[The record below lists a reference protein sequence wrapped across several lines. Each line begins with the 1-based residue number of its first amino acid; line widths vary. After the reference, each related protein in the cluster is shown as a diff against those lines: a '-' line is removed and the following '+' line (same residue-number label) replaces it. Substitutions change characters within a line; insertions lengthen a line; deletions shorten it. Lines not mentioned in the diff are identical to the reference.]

1 MYWILFIGIAV
12 VSYIV
17 QAVLQHRMEKASE
30 VPIASGMTGSEVARR
45 MLSDFGIGGIQV
57 MSTPG
62 QLTDHFDPAKK
73 TVNLSDMVYDR
84 CSVAAAAVAAHE
96 CGHAVQHARGYFPV
110 KVRSALVPVVSFAS
124 KAVTWVLL
132 IGMFTLKVF
141 PQLMMIGIALFALT
155 TLFSFVTLPV
165 ELNASRRALAWMTSH
180 GIVNEYNRDMAASA
194 LKAAACTYV
203 VAALSSLATLIYY
216 IAIFTGG
223 SRR

>member
-1 MYWILFIGIAV
+1 MYWVLFIGIAL

-17 QAVLQHRMEKASE
+17 QAVLQSRMNKASQ
-30 VPIASGMTGSEVARR
+30 VPIASGLSGREVAQK
-45 MLSDFGIGGIQV
+45 MLNDYGIGGIQV
-57 MSTPG
+57 TSTPG
-62 QLTDHFDPAKK
+62 SLTDHFDPTKK
-73 TVNLSDMVYDR
+73 TVNLSDTVYDR

-96 CGHAVQHARGYFPV
+96 CGHAVQHAKGYFPV
-110 KVRSALVPVVSFAS
+110 KVRTALVPIVSFAS

-132 IGMFTLKVF
+132 AGMLLLKAF

-180 GIVNEYNRDMAASA
+180 GIVDEYNKDMASSA
-194 LKAAACTYV
+194 LRAAACTYV

-216 IAIFTGG
+216 IAIFSGG